1 MCGRL
6 VCTHTHPARVLCCG
20 VLHCHH
26 CTRRRFHVHIR
37 HRIHTPGWCAFVSHL
52 GPCVCVRVRVRVGDS
67 TQTVTLVDWTGKG
80 SAPRTC
86 KLPSRC

>member
-1 MCGRL
+1 MH
-6 VCTHTHPARVLCCG
+6 THTLHVCCVAACCTGTTAPAAVFTYTFVTVYTRRGG
-20 VLHCHH
+20 VLLCH
-26 CTRRRFHVHIR
+26 TWDHVCVR
-37 HRIHTPGWCAFVSHL
+37 AR
-52 GPCVCVRVRVRVGDS
+52 VCVRVRVRVGDS